1 MDERAIAKLGDG
13 KQPRILSVDLENT
26 PLLGWAWDGYDTTIL
41 EIEQD
46 PRLLCFSYR
55 WRGEKKIHNVSL
67 VDFGYKGD
75 RFNIDDF
82 HVTEKLWQLF
92 NEADL
97 IIAQNGDRF
106 DTRVANARFLQHGL
120 PPPAEYKTV
129 DTLKIARKYFKL
141 VFNNL
146 DHICRFTGVERKA
159 DPGSKKT
166 WFDCM
171 NGDEK
176 AWKKM
181 IYYNNKDVECL
192 DNVYD
197 KMKGWHKSHFNLS
210 LLTRNVACPI
220 CQSRRENWN
229 KNGFAYKSGGKYQ
242 RYSCKICG
250 NPTIVGEKIE
260 LPRVMSRNM

>member
-1 MDERAIAKLGDG
+1 MNEQELARLGEAK
-13 KQPRILSVDLENT
+13 KPRVLFVDLENT
-26 PLLGWAWDGYDTTIL
+26 PLLGWAWDGHETTIL
-41 EIEQD
+41 DIEQD
-46 PRLLCFSYR
+46 PRLLCFSYK
-55 WRGEKKIHNVSL
+55 WQGDKKIHNVSL
-67 VDFGYKGD
+67 WDFNYKGN
-75 RFNIDDF
+75 RFNINDW
-82 HVTEKLWQLF
+82 HVTEKLWHLF

-106 DTRVANARFLQHGL
+106 DIRVANARFLQHGL
-120 PPPAEYKTV
+120 QPPAEYKTV
-129 DTLKIARKYFKL
+129 DTLKVARKYFKL

-192 DNVYD
+192 ENVYD
-197 KMKGWHKSHFNLS
+197 KMKGWHTTHPNLS
-210 LLTRNVACPI
+210 LWTRNSGCPV
-220 CQSRRENWN
+220 CQSTDC
-229 KNGFAYKSGGKYQ
+229 KKDGYKFISTGRYQKYACRNCGK
-242 RYSCKICG
+242 RYASS
-250 NPTIVGEKIE
+250 E
-260 LPRVMSRNM
+260 LISMARVPIK